1 LHGPPPTTLRNY
13 YNNFK
18 SISGGLAAAI
28 GILPVVS
35 SVFTGAAHAYFFPP
49 LGDITTPARIGVVV
63 VAVAVTYICFY
74 SAPPPRKFGRFA
86 LILTVSL
93 LAFLCYLLS
102 LMHLVRKITIPATDS
117 ETFVSIGYERTP
129 FAVQTFGSETDWD
142 MLQARGTSD
151 EEVFRL
157 WTARSVDIAR
167 LWLIVSYSVF
177 VLSLVLIFSLGVR
190 YQI

>member
-1 LHGPPPTTLRNY
+1 MVLQQPLESFRWSHPCSLVRLMHTL
-13 YNNFK
+13 
-18 SISGGLAAAI
+18 
-28 GILPVVS
+28 
-35 SVFTGAAHAYFFPP
+35 PP
-49 LGDITTPARIGVVV
+49 LGDITTAARIGVIVL
-63 VAVAVTYICFY
+63 AIAVTYISFY
-74 SAPPPRKFGRFA
+74 SVSPTRKFSRFA

-102 LMHLVRKITIPATDS
+102 LAHLVRKITIPATDS

-142 MLQARGTSD
+142 ILQARGTSD
-151 EEVFRL
+151 EEVLKL

-167 LWLIVSYSVF
+167 LALIVSYSVF

-190 YQI
+190 YQM